1 MPCTRLHMFYIRWR
15 AANEVY
21 KVTQKQLHIT
31 SVTMSLRCRMARHAR
46 AGRPVRPRAA
56 GGAGRR
62 PGTKTF
68 TGLAATLWA
77 DLRPLVGTLSQNTG
91 PACTTLW
98 IWTDP
103 VRSAPGLL
111 RAAALPDVRQA
122 RPVARRP
129 GHRPALGQGADEL
142 WAVEQLRRRFVYFV

>member
-1 MPCTRLHMFYIRWR
+1 MPCTPCICFIRRR

-21 KVTQKQLHIT
+21 KVARKRLHIT
-31 SVTMSLRCRMARHAR
+31 SVTMSLRRRTARHAR

-62 PGTKTF
+62 PGTKAF

-77 DLRPLVGTLSQNTG
+77 DLRPLVGTFSQNAG
-91 PACTTLW
+91 PACTTLC
-98 IWTDP
+98 IWADS
-103 VRSAPGLL
+103 VRSSPGLL

-129 GHRPALGQGADEL
+129 GHRPALGQGADEP
-142 WAVEQLRRRFVYFV
+142 WAVEPLRRRFVYFV